1 MSRRPYWHAWLLAL
15 ICAAVLWARAGGAH
29 LHLCFDGSEPPA
41 SVHLSAGA
49 HHADG
54 HAGFHEHHGDHD
66 AGEVHND
73 LDVPLA
79 DSPLAKP
86 GKLVQDLPLFLLAA
100 VALFAFLGSPRQ
112 RPRFREPPALLP
124 WALLHLLP
132 PLRGPPADG
141 RGRQRASA

>member
-1 MSRRPYWHAWLLAL
+1 MVPEPCSVAP
-15 ICAAVLWARAGGAH
+15 AASELSSVPPASIPTGAPTR
-29 LHLCFDGSEPPA
+29 SEPPA